1 MDRRTFIKG
10 TGVAGIAGLAGCTGG
25 PTDDATSSPTATEGG
40 GDDSDTD
47 ATETETTTE
56 SGPAANVGMVY
67 ALGGLGDKSFNDAA
81 KRGVVQAEEELGIAF
96 SEVQPES
103 GDEFP
108 QFQRRFAQSQDPD
121 YDLVCCI
128 GFAQQ
133 SALAET
139 APNFP
144 DQNFMLVDAVVDEPN
159 VANYLF
165 REEEGSFQVGHLA
178 GAMTVR
184 EFSAGSGETTPD
196 SPQVGFVGGVDAPL
210 IRKFQAGYE
219 AGVAY
224 AGEQYADSDIEVNAA
239 YAGSFSDSATGKEIA
254 TSMYQNGA
262 DIVYHAAGATG
273 LGVFQAAKE
282 QNGYAI
288 GVDSDQSLTEP
299 NFADVIMASMVK
311 RVETPVF
318 ESIENVVNDSFNG
331 GSNTTLGLE
340 EDGVACVYGDQ
351 LGSEIPQEVK
361 DNVAETREAIIAGD
375 IDVPTE
381 V

>member
-25 PTDDATSSPTATEGG
+25 PTEDATEAETDTPTDSG
-40 GDDSDTD
+40 GDMED
-47 ATETETTTE
+47 TETETTTE

-81 KRGVVQAEEELGIAF
+81 KRGVVQAEEELGISYA
-96 SEVQPES
+96 EVQPEA
-103 GDEFP
+103 GEEFP
-108 QFQRRFAQSQDPD
+108 QFQRRYAQSTDPN

-139 APNFP
+139 APSFP

-159 VANYLF
+159 VANYVF

-178 GAMTVR
+178 GLMTTR
-184 EFSAGSGETTPD
+184 SFDEGAGETASD
-196 SPQVGFVGGVDAPL
+196 STNVGFVGGVDAPL
-210 IRKFQAGYE
+210 IRKFQAGFE
-219 AGVAY
+219 AGVNFAN
-224 AGEQYADSDIEVNAA
+224 SDVDVSTA
-239 YAGSFSDSATGKEIA
+239 YAGSFSDSAQGKEIA
-254 TSMYQNGA
+254 TSMYQSGA

-282 QNGYAI
+282 QGKYAI

-311 RVETPVF
+311 RVETPVY
-318 ESIENVVNDSFNG
+318 ESIENVVNGEFNG

-351 LGSEIPQEVK
+351 LGSAIPQDVK
-361 DNVAETREAIIAGD
+361 DAVADTRERIISGD

-381 V
+381 PQ

>member
-1 MDRRTFIKG
+1 
-10 TGVAGIAGLAGCTGG
+10 
-25 PTDDATSSPTATEGG
+25 
-40 GDDSDTD
+40 
-47 ATETETTTE
+47 
-56 SGPAANVGMVY
+56 
-67 ALGGLGDKSFNDAA
+67 
-81 KRGVVQAEEELGIAF
+81 
-96 SEVQPES
+96 
-103 GDEFP
+103 
-108 QFQRRFAQSQDPD
+108 
-121 YDLVCCI
+121 
-128 GFAQQ
+128 
-133 SALAET
+133 
-139 APNFP
+139 
-144 DQNFMLVDAVVDEPN
+144 
-159 VANYLF
+159 
-165 REEEGSFQVGHLA
+165 
-178 GAMTVR
+178 
-184 EFSAGSGETTPD
+184 
-196 SPQVGFVGGVDAPL
+196 
-210 IRKFQAGYE
+210 
-219 AGVAY
+219 
-224 AGEQYADSDIEVNAA
+224 
-239 YAGSFSDSATGKEIA
+239 
-254 TSMYQNGA
+254 MYQNGA